1 MLFDFLKKYSDQFD
15 NSSKTESAAPGAG
28 NIVRKH
34 IVFYGTVQGVGFRY
48 TAYHLACSLGLTG
61 WARNEDDGSVT
72 CELQGPRDAIQE
84 FMNRIGNQR
93 FIEITD
99 KEERN
104 IKVINEERSFRVLY

>member
-15 NSSKTESAAPGAG
+15 SSSSAKTAPPDTG
-28 NIVRKH
+28 NTIRKH
-34 IVFYGTVQGVGFRY
+34 VVFYGTVQGVGFRY
-48 TAYHLACSLGLTG
+48 TAYHLANLLGLTG

-72 CELQGPRDAIQE
+72 CELQGSRDAIQE

-99 KEERN
+99 KEESN
-104 IKVINEERSFRVLY
+104 IKVLKEERSFRVLY

>member
-15 NSSKTESAAPGAG
+15 NSSSKDGAAPAAG
-28 NIVRKH
+28 NAIRKH

-48 TAYHLACSLGLTG
+48 TAYHLASSLGLTG

-72 CELQGPRDAIQE
+72 CELQGSSVAIQE

-104 IKVINEERSFRVLY
+104 INVIKEERSFRVLY